1 MKDWS
6 KNWKASKKPS
16 KQRKYR
22 YNAPLHVKQKLMGVH
37 LSSELRK
44 KYETRNITI
53 RTGDKV
59 RVLRGQFSKKS
70 GKVSEV
76 KVKLGKVYVEGIE
89 HVKRDGSKTFIPLNP
104 SNLMITELILDDKLR
119 RKKLT
124 KEEVKKEE
132 FNKES
137 KKNG

>member
-6 KNWKASKKPS
+6 KSWKASKNPS

-22 YNAPLHVKQKLMGVH
+22 YNAPLHVQQNFMGVH
-37 LSSELRK
+37 LSPELRK
-44 KYETRNITI
+44 KYETRTI
-53 RTGDKV
+53 SVRTGDKV
-59 RVLRGQFSKKS
+59 RVLRGQFSKKT

-104 SNLMITELILDDKLR
+104 SNLMITELILDDKR
-119 RKKLT
+119 RKKKLM
-124 KEEVKKEE
+124 KEEVKKE
-132 FNKES
+132 S
-137 KKNG
+137 KNNG